1 MALTEAETLDDFIH
15 QANEIVDKLDGILS
29 KSGSEEK
36 LAKLIVEANDPDSRF
51 KAKIITQMMGIVEK
65 LKLVGRYLNQP
76 VKMEGVLQRKLDGT
90 VHLND
95 TVLANRSI
103 VEFVQNS
110 EWNIGVLIQ
119 DPKTKQYQIH
129 DMVNTDKV
137 LVEKIEQVQARVR
150 LIK

>member
-36 LAKLIVEANDPDSRF
+36 LAKLIVEAYDPDSRF

-65 LKLVGRYLNQP
+65 LNQP